1 MHRHERGQALIET
14 AIFLPVA
21 LLVMFGMLYFGRS
34 GVLAERIQAAARY
47 GSLIAYDSSSAYSA
61 ADIYAAIASGGIA
74 PKTCPSGVVPST
86 IAAVSEQVPGA
97 TASPSPYWQPD
108 LPATATCAQS
118 TVSFGGASWASYH
131 TLTVTKQSVS
141 ASIVPP
147 PFLGS
152 LVGGSLV
159 TATASFAYV
168 RSDPP
173 DVIMYCT
180 VGTDVSA
187 ALGFGYTGGSC

>member
-1 MHRHERGQALIET
+1 MRHRERGQALIET

-21 LLVMFGMLYFGRS
+21 LLVLFGMLYFGRY
-34 GVLAERIQAAARY
+34 GVLAERVQAASRY
-47 GSLIAYDSSSAYSA
+47 GALVAFDSSSAYSA
-61 ADIYAAIASGGIA
+61 GDIYAAIASGGIT
-74 PKTCPSGVVPST
+74 PKVCPSTIVPST
-86 IAAVSEQVPGA
+86 IAAVSEQTPGA

-108 LPATATCAQS
+108 TPATATCAQS

-187 ALGFGYTGGSC
+187 ALGFSYAGGSC